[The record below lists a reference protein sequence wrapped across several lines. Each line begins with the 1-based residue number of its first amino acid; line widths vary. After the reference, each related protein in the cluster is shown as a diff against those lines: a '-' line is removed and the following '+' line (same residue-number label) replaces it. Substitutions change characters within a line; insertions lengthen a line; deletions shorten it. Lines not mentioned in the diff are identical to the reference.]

1 MEQSSH
7 QHFAT
12 THWSLVLDAGRRS
25 APEAEAALEMLC
37 RAYWFPLYA
46 FARRRGYSPD
56 DAADLTQE
64 FFSRLIEKS
73 FLESADPER
82 GRFRTFLLTIF
93 QRFLAKEF
101 DRSQAIKRGGGL
113 TQFPIDFEDGETRY
127 ADSLTDEQ
135 TPERIFERQWALT
148 MLQRVVDQLR
158 TEYLSKGKIELFEQC
173 RSFLVGSTATIA
185 SAETASKLN
194 MTEGALRVA
203 IHRLRER
210 YRELLR
216 SEVAGTIADET
227 TIDDELLQLRRAI
240 QGENR

>member
-1 MEQSSH
+1 MLE
-7 QHFAT
+7 
-12 THWSLVLDAGRRS
+12 AGRRS
-25 APEAEAALEMLC
+25 APEADAALEMLC

-73 FLESADPER
+73 FLESANPER

-113 TQFPIDFEDGETRY
+113 AHLSIDFDDGEMRY
-127 ADSLTDEQ
+127 AGGLTDEQ

-148 MLQRVVDQLR
+148 LLQRVVDQLR
-158 TEYLSKGKIELFEQC
+158 TEYRSKGKGELFEQC
-173 RSFLVGSTATIA
+173 RSFLVGSAAAIGAAGTARN
-185 SAETASKLN
+185 LN

-216 SEVAGTIADET
+216 IEVAGTIADET

-240 QGENR
+240 QGENL

>member
-12 THWSLVLDAGRRS
+12 THWSLVLEAGHRS
-25 APEAEAALEMLC
+25 APAADAALETLC

-46 FARRRGYSPD
+46 FARRRGYSQD

-73 FLESADPER
+73 FLESADPDR

-93 QRFLAKEF
+93 QRFLAKES
-101 DRSQAIKRGGGL
+101 DRRQAIRRGGGL
-113 TQFPIDFEDGETRY
+113 TRLSIDFDDGEMRY
-127 ADSLTDEQ
+127 VGGLTDEQ
-135 TPERIFERQWALT
+135 TPERIFEQQWALT
-148 MLQRVVDQLR
+148 VLQRVVAQLR
-158 TEYLSKGKIELFEQC
+158 TEYESKGKVELFERC
-173 RSFLVGSTATIA
+173 RAFLVGSAAAIS
-185 SAETASKLN
+185 SAETAKTLN

-216 SEVAGTIADET
+216 IEVAGTIDDAT
-227 TIDDELLQLRRAI
+227 TIDDELVQLRRAI

>member
-1 MEQSSH
+1 MLE
-7 QHFAT
+7 
-12 THWSLVLDAGRRS
+12 AGQRT
-25 APEAEAALEMLC
+25 APEAAAALEMLC

-113 TQFPIDFEDGETRY
+113 TQLSINFDDGEVRY
-127 ADSLTDEQ
+127 AGGLMDEQ
-135 TPERIFERQWALT
+135 TPVRIFERQWALT
-148 MLQRVVDQLR
+148 LLQRVVDQLR
-158 TEYLSKGKIELFEQC
+158 TEYHSKGKGELFEQC
-173 RSFLVGSTATIA
+173 RAFLVGSAAAIS
-185 SAETASKLN
+185 SAETARTLN

-216 SEVAGTIADET
+216 IEVAGTIADET
-227 TIDDELLQLRRAI
+227 TIEDELLQLRRAI

>member
-1 MEQSSH
+1 MTQSSH
-7 QHFAT
+7 PHFAT
-12 THWSLVLDAGRRS
+12 THWSLVLQAGRKS
-25 APEAEAALEMLC
+25 APEANAALATLC
-37 RAYWFPLYA
+37 HAYWFPLYA
-46 FARRRGYSPD
+46 FARRRGHGPD

-73 FLESADPER
+73 FLESADPNR

-93 QRFLAKEF
+93 QRFLAREF

-113 TQFPIDFEDGETRY
+113 TQLSIDFDAGEMRY
-127 ADSLTDEQ
+127 ADGLKHAQ

-148 MLQRVVDQLR
+148 LLQRVVDQLR
-158 TEYLSKGKIELFEQC
+158 SEYQAKGKEELFEKG
-173 RSFLVGSTATIA
+173 RSFLVGSA
-185 SAETASKLN
+185 SAPIGYAEIATTLN

-216 SEVAGTIADET
+216 IEVAGTITDET
-227 TIDDELLQLRRAI
+227 TIDDELMQLRRAI
-240 QGENR
+240 QS

>member
-113 TQFPIDFEDGETRY
+113 TQFPIDFEDGEMRY

-216 SEVAGTIADET
+216 SEVAGTILDET

>member
-113 TQFPIDFEDGETRY
+113 TQFPIDFEDGEMRY

-173 RSFLVGSTATIA
+173 RSFLVGSRATIA

>member
-12 THWSLVLDAGRRS
+12 THWSLVLEAGRRS
-25 APEAEAALEMLC
+25 APEADAALEMLC

-73 FLESADPER
+73 FLESANPER

-113 TQFPIDFEDGETRY
+113 THLSIDFDDGEMRY
-127 ADSLTDEQ
+127 AGGLTDEQ

-148 MLQRVVDQLR
+148 LLQRVVDQLR
-158 TEYLSKGKIELFEQC
+158 TEYRSKGKGELFEQC
-173 RSFLVGSTATIA
+173 RSFLVGSAAAIGAAGTARN
-185 SAETASKLN
+185 LN
-194 MTEGALRVA
+194 ITEGALRVA

-216 SEVAGTIADET
+216 IEVAGTIADET

-240 QGENR
+240 QGENL

>member
-1 MEQSSH
+1 MEQPSH

-25 APEAEAALEMLC
+25 APEAEAALETLC

-46 FARRRGYSPD
+46 FARRRGYSSD

-73 FLESADPER
+73 FLDSADPER

-93 QRFLAKEF
+93 QRFLAKER

-113 TQFPIDFEDGETRY
+113 TQISIDFEDGEMRY
-127 ADSLTDEQ
+127 ADGLTDEQ

-158 TEYLSKGKIELFEQC
+158 TEYLSKGKVELFDQC
-173 RSFLVGSTATIA
+173 RAFLVGSLAATG
-185 SAETASKLN
+185 SAETARTLN

-216 SEVAGTIADET
+216 IEVAGTISDET
-227 TIDDELLQLRRAI
+227 SIDDELLQLRRAI

>member
-1 MEQSSH
+1 MEHSSQ

-12 THWSLVLDAGRRS
+12 THWSLVLEAGGKS
-25 APEAEAALEMLC
+25 APGAGTALETLC

-46 FARRRGYSPD
+46 FARRRGYSRD

-93 QRFLAKEF
+93 QRFLASEL

-113 TQFPIDFEDGETRY
+113 TRLAIDFDDGEMRY
-127 ADSLTDEQ
+127 ADGLTDEQ

-148 MLQRVVDQLR
+148 LLRRVVDQLR
-158 TEYLSKGKIELFEQC
+158 SEYQVKGKEELFEKC
-173 RSFLVGSTATIA
+173 RSFLVGSAAAIRYADIA
-185 SAETASKLN
+185 AALN

-203 IHRLRER
+203 VHRLRER

-216 SEVAGTIADET
+216 IEVAGTIADET
-227 TIDDELLQLRRAI
+227 TIDDELMLLRRAI
-240 QGENR
+240 QG

>member
-1 MEQSSH
+1 MY
-7 QHFAT
+7 T
-12 THWSLVLDAGRRS
+12 
-25 APEAEAALEMLC
+25 
-37 RAYWFPLYA
+37 
-46 FARRRGYSPD
+46 FARRRGYSSD

-64 FFSRLIEKS
+64 FFTRLIEKS

-93 QRFLAKEF
+93 QRFLAKEY
-101 DRSQAIKRGGGL
+101 DRSQAMKRGGGL
-113 TQFPIDFEDGETRY
+113 TQFAIDFEDGEMRY
-127 ADSLTDEQ
+127 ADGLTDEQ

-158 TEYLSKGKIELFEQC
+158 AEYLSKGKVELFEQC
-173 RSFLVGSTATIA
+173 RSFLVGSTAAIG
-185 SAETASKLN
+185 SAETSRTLN

-216 SEVAGTIADET
+216 IEVAGTISDAT

>member
-216 SEVAGTIADET
+216 SEVAGTILDET

>member
-12 THWSLVLDAGRRS
+12 THWSLVLEAGHRS
-25 APEAEAALEMLC
+25 APEADAALETLC

-46 FARRRGYSPD
+46 FARRRGYSQD

-93 QRFLAKEF
+93 QRFLAKES

-113 TQFPIDFEDGETRY
+113 THLSIDFNDGEMRY
-127 ADSLTDEQ
+127 VGGLTDEQ
-135 TPERIFERQWALT
+135 TPERIFERQWAMTL
-148 MLQRVVDQLR
+148 LQRVVDQLR
-158 TEYLSKGKIELFEQC
+158 KEYVSKGKVELFEQC
-173 RSFLVGSTATIA
+173 RSFLVGSAATIS
-185 SAETASKLN
+185 SAETARTLN

-216 SEVAGTIADET
+216 IEVAGTIDNAA

>member
-1 MEQSSH
+1 MLE
-7 QHFAT
+7 
-12 THWSLVLDAGRRS
+12 AGRRS
-25 APEAEAALEMLC
+25 APEADAALEMLC

-73 FLESADPER
+73 FLESANPER

-113 TQFPIDFEDGETRY
+113 AHLSIDFDDGEMRY
-127 ADSLTDEQ
+127 AGGLTDEQ

-148 MLQRVVDQLR
+148 LLQRVVDQLR
-158 TEYLSKGKIELFEQC
+158 TEYRSKGKGKMFEQC
-173 RSFLVGSTATIA
+173 RSFLVGSAAAIGAAGTARN
-185 SAETASKLN
+185 LN

-216 SEVAGTIADET
+216 IEVAGTIADET

-240 QGENR
+240 QGENL

>member
-12 THWSLVLDAGRRS
+12 THWSLVLEAGRRS
-25 APEAEAALEMLC
+25 APEADAALEMLC

-73 FLESADPER
+73 FLESANPER

-113 TQFPIDFEDGETRY
+113 THLSIDFDDGEMRY
-127 ADSLTDEQ
+127 AGGLTDEQ

-148 MLQRVVDQLR
+148 LLQRVVDQLR
-158 TEYLSKGKIELFEQC
+158 TEYRSKGKGKMFEQC
-173 RSFLVGSTATIA
+173 RSFLVGSAAAIGA
-185 SAETASKLN
+185 AETARKLN

-216 SEVAGTIADET
+216 IEVAGTIADET
-227 TIDDELLQLRRAI
+227 TIEDELLQLRRAI
-240 QGENR
+240 QGENL